1 MMMFPRRP
9 TTRHS
14 PAPGGE
20 PLSEQTR
27 RATRLLQ
34 MERLLHQHP
43 QGLTVAE
50 FADQLGYSKRTIQ
63 RDIAALESELR
74 SPIQV
79 VGRRYRLDPDSAT
92 LAPVRLTLSE
102 ARSLLLAM
110 RLIARNANERD
121 PDAASAILKLAE
133 TLSGPIA
140 REIADTAKAIEE
152 RPVDPAQV
160 QVLRRLTY
168 AWAHSRTVA
177 IRYRSQRAGGEQ
189 TTALDPYLL
198 EPAPNGVG
206 TYVIGY
212 SHKHRQVRTFK
223 VDRITQVEVSA
234 ENFEPKD
241 LPEIKKA
248 LALGWGVV
256 WNSDE
261 IYDIVVEFAPAVAS
275 RVAETV
281 WHVSQRLTKLDDGS
295 LRMEVRLPSLLEF
308 IPWVR
313 SWGPDALVISPPELR
328 TEIAA
333 SFAAAAARYAENEA

>member
-1 MMMFPRRP
+1 M
-9 TTRHS
+9 
-14 PAPGGE
+14 
-20 PLSEQTR
+20 SEQTR

-43 QGLTVAE
+43 NGLTVAE
-50 FADQLGYSKRTIQ
+50 FSENLGYSKRTIQ

-74 SPIQV
+74 APIQV
-79 VGRRYRLDPDSAT
+79 IRRRYRLDPDSAP
-92 LAPVRLTLSE
+92 LAPVRLTLNE
-102 ARSLLLAM
+102 ARALLLAM

-152 RPVDPAQV
+152 RPVDPEQV
-160 QVLRRLTY
+160 LVLRRLTL

-206 TYVIGY
+206 IYVIGF
-212 SHKHRQVRTFK
+212 SHNHREVRTFK
-223 VDRITQVEVSA
+223 VDRITKVEISTD
-234 ENFEPKD
+234 NFQPRD

-248 LALGWGVV
+248 LARGWGVV
-256 WNSDE
+256 WNSE
-261 IYDIVVEFAPAVAS
+261 EEYDIVVEFDQAVAS

-281 WHVSQRLTKLDDGS
+281 WHASQRLTHLDDGS

-308 IPWVR
+308 SPWVR
-313 SWGPDALVISPPELR
+313 SWGADALVVSPPELR
-328 TEIAA
+328 DEIAA
-333 SFAAAAARYAENEA
+333 SFAAAAARYSNNGA